1 MRADGVAKRRN
12 PRHKIAWCGGTTKMM
27 DDQHQG
33 AGRAMRRVILSIAL
47 LLAGPCA
54 WAASAPAPKAP
65 IPESAKAPVAV
76 SEPAD
81 SKEEGTGKASSLPVP
96 RFVSLR
102 TEPINLRTGPGVRY
116 PVEWVYVRKRL
127 PVEVIGEFD
136 TWRRI
141 RDPDG
146 TEGWVHQTMLSG
158 RRTATITQDN
168 TALRREGNDGGAA
181 IARLESH
188 VIVNVQRCPAETAYC
203 RVEVNGMQGWVK
215 RDALWGVYPTE
226 TVQ

>member
-1 MRADGVAKRRN
+1 
-12 PRHKIAWCGGTTKMM
+12 MM
-27 DDQHQG
+27 DYQNE
-33 AGRAMRRVILSIAL
+33 AAAMMRMVLCTAV
-47 LLAGPCA
+47 LLASPHTF
-54 WAASAPAPKAP
+54 AAGAPAPAP
-65 IPESAKAPVAV
+65 AAKAPVAV
-76 SEPAD
+76 PEPAD
-81 SKEEGTGKASSLPVP
+81 AKEEGGGKGSSLPVP

-127 PVEVIGEFD
+127 PVEVIGEYD

-146 TEGWVHQTMLSG
+146 TEGWVHQSMLSG
-158 RRTATITQDN
+158 RRTATVTQDN
-168 TALRREGNDGGAA
+168 TALRREGSDAGAP
-181 IARLESH
+181 IARLEGH
-188 VIVNVQRCPAETAYC
+188 VLVNVQRCPADSAYC
-203 RVEVNGMQGWVK
+203 RVEVNGLQGWVK